1 MQKIRRS
8 WASWETASADMDRR
22 MKFLFAAQQLN
33 PHNRLQHKQLL
44 GQQWRVQDQLLV
56 AHSCPRHRTVASKH
70 RTGSLE
76 AKQRKST
83 SFLGWFNCNTRS
95 VSSNLSTLMLDVSIL
110 IKFLLSRWKER
121 IPLWRQSCQRILRP
135 DGWVKANCDH
145 ST

>member
-1 MQKIRRS
+1 M
-8 WASWETASADMDRR
+8 ERR

-33 PHNRLQHKQLL
+33 PRNRLQHKQLL

-83 SFLGWFNCNTRS
+83 SFLGWSNCNTRS
-95 VSSNLSTLMLDVSIL
+95 VSSNSSSLLLDVVLINFFSAGGKKGFHCGGSLVNEFYVLTGESKRIVFTLSTFDND
-110 IKFLLSRWKER
+110 
-121 IPLWRQSCQRILRP
+121 C
-135 DGWVKANCDH
+135 
-145 ST
+145 